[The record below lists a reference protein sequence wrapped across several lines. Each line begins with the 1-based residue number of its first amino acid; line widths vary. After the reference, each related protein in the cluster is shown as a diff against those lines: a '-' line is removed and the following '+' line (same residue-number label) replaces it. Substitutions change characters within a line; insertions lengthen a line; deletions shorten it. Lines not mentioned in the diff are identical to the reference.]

1 MAMTIEQIANNLGVS
16 ITTVKLVYNGKAD
29 KYRISTKT
37 QSRVLNFI
45 EEHGIT
51 VNQTA
56 RNLKLKKTN
65 TLGLVVPRITNI
77 FFSSLIECLEKECNK
92 SGFQLITASS
102 YDRDDKETEVTRNLI
117 ERGVDGLFIV
127 PNSKQQQ
134 KDTIK
139 KYNNKPIIFLD
150 RDYQIENQSTIV
162 SDNYQGFLEI
172 TDQILAKQVS
182 EIYVISGDCNLP
194 SIRSRLQGFID
205 SYKNHN
211 LSPVSNWL
219 HAVTNSTFEDGY
231 NGMQSL
237 FEELNR
243 FPESIVFSSLPILE
257 GALHF
262 IKSHKGTIPTSVI
275 IGTFDDHTMLE
286 FLPNSVISAKQD
298 AVSIAKN
305 ACSLIG
311 EQIDNKENINTKL
324 VIPTTL
330 IIRN

>member
-1 MAMTIEQIANNLGVS
+1 MTIEQIANNLGVS

-29 KYRISTKT
+29 KYRISKKT
-37 QSRVLNFI
+37 QSRVLDFI

-65 TLGLVVPRITNI
+65 TLGLVIPRITNI

-92 SGFQLITASS
+92 SGFQLVTASS
-102 YDRDDKETEVTRNLI
+102 YSRDDKEMEATRNLI

-127 PNSKQQQ
+127 PNSKKQQ

-139 KYNNKPIIFLD
+139 KYANKPIIFLD
-150 RDYQIENQSTIV
+150 RDFQIENQSTIIT
-162 SDNYQGFLEI
+162 DNYQGFLEI

-182 EIYVISGDCNLP
+182 EIYVMSGDCHLP
-194 SIRSRLQGFID
+194 SIRSRLQGFTD

-211 LSPVSNWL
+211 LEPVPNWL

-237 FEELNR
+237 FDELKR
-243 FPESIVFSSLPILE
+243 IPESIVFSSLPILE

-262 IKSHKGTIPTSVI
+262 IKSQKGTIPTSVI

-298 AVSIAKN
+298 AVGIAKN
-305 ACSLIG
+305 ACALI
-311 EQIDNKENINTKL
+311 EKKINSKEKTHAKL
-324 VIPTTL
+324 IIPATL
-330 IIRN
+330 ISRN